1 PPRAAPCADG
11 APPGPRKPPE
21 RKPRGQL
28 STGGPA
34 AASSP
39 PAALPAA
46 QQREAARARDG
57 YGRCPEPRSA
67 RAPRRAWPAA
77 DPGKAWPRQAQRE
90 EEEEEEEEEEGAGG
104 GGGGGKKRD
113 RHADGR
119 PVPGVAPLSGPGPA
133 APPSTFRPRSASGM
147 HPRPC
152 EEARRKRNA
161 GRIVPQKHGGN
172 GEGNVGWRSAS
183 KEIEKKGGR
192 FRPTSEV
199 AQSAADPESGKR
211 HAWPR
216 AQGGMGAQH

>member
-1 PPRAAPCADG
+1 PSSGPVRRRRAAGPEEASREEAPRPALHGWPGGGLLAACCPPRGTAARGRTRARRVRAMPRAA
-11 APPGPRKPPE
+11 E
-21 RKPRGQL
+21 R
-28 STGGPA
+28 
-34 AASSP
+34 ASSETGVARRGP
-39 PAALPAA
+39 GEGLAA
-46 QQREAARARDG
+46 
-57 YGRCPEPRSA
+57 
-67 RAPRRAWPAA
+67 
-77 DPGKAWPRQAQRE
+77 PGTERGGGGGGGGG
-90 EEEEEEEEEEGAGG
+90 GAGG